1 MNKKVST
8 ILTLSLMLGGSLLS
22 SSAFAEN
29 LEGAAKNGGYYK
41 ILQSSQNKVG
51 ETTWTDKSSDAWY
64 LSMTKEHKLSL
75 VRESNLDLQ
84 NASWTVTYDA
94 TNKNYTL
101 TAANGEKLTFVDPI
115 NSNLTQTVF
124 YSKEYKDDPSVN
136 SKDNAFSIDNIA
148 VDGNGNLQFEHDGS
162 NVINVGW
169 GLTATGTNTIYNML
183 FNLVKV
189 EDPVSDQELNKFFN
203 QKGFNLAVEYDS
215 ENYTLDANIFG
226 GNSRIWAFEVKKE
239 NCETPDNGT
248 TYPNWEDGKGYKVSA
263 NGANGEDLYI
273 PEGMYFFTDRV
284 LKSGKDVASKA
295 EDINWLES
303 TLIMV
308 SPTQTVE
315 TTVANRVE
323 GQGFE
328 LVTAKGSEFI
338 FEDNVSKYK
347 VGDLPI
353 ANACFNV
360 KDNQVGSYPY
370 AISLP
375 NFYYQEDDDDAATEE
390 LTPAT
395 NMPLG
400 VIAFTADNVQYL
412 TTVPGSDNYIFKFSA
427 SALKDG
433 KELLKT
439 TKEAAVY
446 TIKFVAGNSEDEKLI
461 GKYLTVAEDVTDFK
475 WVAKGSAITNTAYP
489 SFQYTITNVKDED
502 PNDDEDVYTLITFT
516 NRETN
521 ESFSARLFPEPSYG
535 ENCYSLD
542 LVSENGTA
550 VDPTTNPFK
559 VQPLKVVSNTYAV
572 QNDGTAPSIDE
583 NVIIKLDPVA
593 VNEYAGFYNVDNE
606 SVRTIRFARDK
617 NNTSYL
623 WYAGVAKEN
632 NAYKL
637 RPTGFDGGL
646 FVEDVYD
653 AAQFQLIKAEE
664 PETIARTFVYNNTT
678 TEDVDNV
685 ANGNKVSAYRY
696 ILRYVNDGTPTDY
709 VLNSSSNRLTLAES
723 TKDLNTEDG
732 VEAAFEADNTNAP
745 QKFYIK
751 ENGDGSISLFGAN
764 GAFANSGVAG
774 QRVTSPEKPSIVAAK
789 MNSTNTGIEYQAT
802 NAQSIYEAT
811 SQDSDLRTYLDA
823 DVPNLSWDGGEGH
836 VTLRNNTALA
846 GDYITINDDNEGILV
861 NETSE
866 SFYLHMTDEKAIVP
880 SYYISL
886 GKGEGSNAES
896 ERLFLF
902 NPVDSV
908 AYPVNMKYDPNYQ
921 LSAYDTKAIF
931 KAGTL
936 DASRDTMTV
945 PGLKGENKVI
955 ASEADNDGVWG
966 GLDRYKFQIIET
978 EDGDGLYNIR
988 QADGSITRNADN
1000 RPVLG
1005 HETVYLASSSQKLYF
1020 TTEKAYAL
1028 ALHIEGVEAPTAN
1041 ESVSATE
1048 VKVIVVDGAINI
1060 KNAAGKNVVVST
1072 ILGQIVANEV
1082 LTSDNATISVP
1093 AGIAIVSVDGE
1104 EAVKVSVR

>member
-1 MNKKVST
+1 MNKRIST
-8 ILTLSLMLGGSLLS
+8 LFAASLLFS
-22 SSAFAEN
+22 SVFGSSAWAEN
-29 LEGAAKNGGYYK
+29 LEGAAGNGKYYK
-41 ILQSSQNKVG
+41 LLRSAQSAG
-51 ETTWTDKSSDAWY
+51 TWQDLSATSDKMY
-64 LSMTKEHKLSL
+64 LSLDKDG
-75 VRESNLDLQ
+75 NLTMSSTINDIKD
-84 NASWTVTYDA
+84 ATWTVT
-94 TNKNYTL
+94 KNADGTYTL
-101 TAANGEKLTFVDPI
+101 VTASGHTLQKVDGLAAQ
-115 NSNLTQTVF
+115 SKF
-124 YSKEYKDDPSVN
+124 YSQDYAGTALFTTTVSD
-136 SKDNAFSIDNIA
+136 DNAFSIDYKGSA
-148 VDGNGNLQFEHDGS
+148 GNLQMEYAGAIGALHRA
-162 NVINVGW
+162 GW
-169 GLTATGTNTIYNML
+169 DLTAENGGTIFDLL
-183 FNLVKV
+183 FTLEDVSEEV
-189 EDPVSDQELNKFFN
+189 EDSDLNKFFN
-203 QKGFNLAVEYDS
+203 QKGFNLAV
-215 ENYTLDANIFG
+215 NYNADNGELAENIFG
-226 GNSRIWAFEVKKE
+226 GDSRIWAFKIDDAAGY
-239 NCETPDNGT
+239 TIS
-248 TYPNWEDGKGYKVSA
+248 KG
-263 NGANGEDLYI
+263 GANGKDLII
-273 PEGMYFFTDRV
+273 PQGMYFFTERV
-284 LKSGKDVASKA
+284 LKSGVDVVSSADDIDWLAS
-295 EDINWLES
+295 S
-303 TLIMV
+303 LIMV
-308 SPTQTVE
+308 SPRETVE
-315 TTVANRVE
+315 ATVTDRAK
-323 GQGFE
+323 GQGFK
-328 LVTAKGSEFI
+328 LVSLKGSEFL
-338 FEDNVSKYK
+338 FQENRSEYK
-347 VGDLPI
+347 VADNPI
-353 ANACFNV
+353 ENACFTV
-360 KDNQVGSYPY
+360 TDNQVGAYPF
-370 AISLP
+370 AISLK
-375 NFYYQEDDDDAATEE
+375 NFFYQANSKDKNTDKLTEAKDDAAVS
-390 LTPAT
+390 
-395 NMPLG
+395 LG
-400 VIAFTADNVQYL
+400 VIAFTAEDTQYL
-412 TTVPGSDNYIFKFSA
+412 TTIPQEANPIFKFSD
-427 SALKDG
+427 SAAKDG
-433 KELLKT
+433 KDLLKT

-461 GKYLTVAEDVTDFK
+461 GKYLTIAENGTSFK
-475 WVAKGSAITNTAYP
+475 WVAKGSAITNTTYP
-489 SFQYTITNVKDED
+489 SFQYTITDVEDED
-502 PNDDEDVYTLITFT
+502 LTDDVEKYTLITFT

-521 ESFSARLFPEPSYG
+521 ESFKARLFPETSYG

-550 VDPTTNPFK
+550 VDPTINPFK

-623 WYAGVAKEN
+623 WYAGVAKEDN
-632 NAYKL
+632 TYKL

-685 ANGNKVSAYRY
+685 ANGDKVSAYRY
-696 ILRYVNDGTPTDY
+696 ILRYVNDGTPTNY
-709 VLNSSSNRLTLAES
+709 VLNSSANALELASS
-723 TKDLNTEDG
+723 TKDLNTEEG
-732 VEAAFEADNTNAP
+732 VEAAFDADNTYAP

-764 GAFANSGVAG
+764 GAFENSGVAG
-774 QRVTSPEKPSIVAAK
+774 QRVTDPDKSSIVAAK

-811 SQDSDLRTYLDA
+811 SSDSDLRTYLDA

-1041 ESVSATE
+1041 EGVSATE
-1048 VKVIVVDGAINI
+1048 VKVVAYDGSINI

>member
-1 MNKKVST
+1 M
-8 ILTLSLMLGGSLLS
+8 
-22 SSAFAEN
+22 
-29 LEGAAKNGGYYK
+29 
-41 ILQSSQNKVG
+41 
-51 ETTWTDKSSDAWY
+51 
-64 LSMTKEHKLSL
+64 
-75 VRESNLDLQ
+75 
-84 NASWTVTYDA
+84 
-94 TNKNYTL
+94 
-101 TAANGEKLTFVDPI
+101 
-115 NSNLTQTVF
+115 
-124 YSKEYKDDPSVN
+124 
-136 SKDNAFSIDNIA
+136 
-148 VDGNGNLQFEHDGS
+148 
-162 NVINVGW
+162 
-169 GLTATGTNTIYNML
+169 
-183 FNLVKV
+183 
-189 EDPVSDQELNKFFN
+189 
-203 QKGFNLAVEYDS
+203 
-215 ENYTLDANIFG
+215 
-226 GNSRIWAFEVKKE
+226 
-239 NCETPDNGT
+239 
-248 TYPNWEDGKGYKVSA
+248 
-263 NGANGEDLYI
+263 
-273 PEGMYFFTDRV
+273 
-284 LKSGKDVASKA
+284 
-295 EDINWLES
+295 
-303 TLIMV
+303 
-308 SPTQTVE
+308 
-315 TTVANRVE
+315 
-323 GQGFE
+323 
-328 LVTAKGSEFI
+328 
-338 FEDNVSKYK
+338 
-347 VGDLPI
+347 
-353 ANACFNV
+353 
-360 KDNQVGSYPY
+360 
-370 AISLP
+370 
-375 NFYYQEDDDDAATEE
+375 
-390 LTPAT
+390 
-395 NMPLG
+395 
-400 VIAFTADNVQYL
+400 
-412 TTVPGSDNYIFKFSA
+412 
-427 SALKDG
+427 
-433 KELLKT
+433 
-439 TKEAAVY
+439 
-446 TIKFVAGNSEDEKLI
+446 
-461 GKYLTVAEDVTDFK
+461 
-475 WVAKGSAITNTAYP
+475 
-489 SFQYTITNVKDED
+489 
-502 PNDDEDVYTLITFT
+502 
-516 NRETN
+516 
-521 ESFSARLFPEPSYG
+521 
-535 ENCYSLD
+535 
-542 LVSENGTA
+542 
-550 VDPTTNPFK
+550 
-559 VQPLKVVSNTYAV
+559 KVVSNTYAV

-685 ANGNKVSAYRY
+685 ANGDKVSAYRY

-709 VLNSSSNRLTLAES
+709 VLNSSANALELASS
-723 TKDLNTEDG
+723 TKDLNTEEG

-764 GAFANSGVAG
+764 GAFATTGVG
-774 QRVTSPEKPSIVAAK
+774 QRVTSPDKPSIVAAK
-789 MNSTNTGIEYQAT
+789 MNATNTGIEYQAT

-988 QADGSITRNADN
+988 QADGSISRNEVTN
-1000 RPVLG
+1000 LPELT
-1005 HETVYLASSSQKLYF
+1005 HKTVYLASSSQKLYF

-1041 ESVSATE
+1041 EGVSATE
-1048 VKVIVVDGAINI
+1048 VKVVAYDGSINI

-1082 LTSDNATISVP
+1082 LTSDNATIAVP

>member
-8 ILTLSLMLGGSLLS
+8 LLTCGLMLGGSLLC

-29 LEGAAKNGGYYK
+29 LEGVVGNGKYYK
-41 ILQSSQNKVG
+41 ILRSAQHNGSWADTPVG
-51 ETTWTDKSSDAWY
+51 TTYPAMY
-64 LSMTKEHKLSL
+64 LSLDDEG
-75 VRESNLDLQ
+75 NLTISTEIADLKD
-84 NASWTVTYDA
+84 ATWTVTKGVVDD
-94 TNKNYTL
+94 TYTL
-101 TAANGEKLTFVDPI
+101 TTASGHVLTLKNGVTSQTSFYTNDYKEDSNTG
-115 NSNLTQTVF
+115 NSQ
-124 YSKEYKDDPSVN
+124 
-136 SKDNAFSIDNIA
+136 DNAFSISSSADLLGHLMMQLIN
-148 VDGNGNLQFEHDGS
+148 NDGS
-162 NVINVGW
+162 GANPAGW
-169 GLTATGTNTIYNML
+169 GLGGNNVYSLL
-183 FNLVKV
+183 FNLVDVTDDNVDAGK
-189 EDPVSDQELNKFFN
+189 LNEFFN
-203 QKGFNLAVEYDS
+203 NKGFNLAIDYNSDD
-215 ENYTLDANIFG
+215 YTLDANIFG
-226 GNSRIWAFEVKKE
+226 GNSRIWAFKVTE
-239 NCETPDNGT
+239 NNIANADNKA
-248 TYPNWEDGKGYKVSA
+248 YDDSNNFIGYKISNA
-263 NGANGEDLYI
+263 GANNEDLII
-273 PEGMYFFTDRV
+273 PAGMYFFTDRV
-284 LKSGKDVASKA
+284 LASGKDLASKA

-685 ANGNKVSAYRY
+685 ANGDKVSAYRY

-709 VLNSSSNRLTLAES
+709 VLNSSANALELASS
-723 TKDLNTEDG
+723 TKDLNTEEG

-1005 HETVYLASSSQKLYF
+1005 YETVYLASSSQKLYF

-1048 VKVIVVDGAINI
+1048 VKVIAVDGAINI